1 MRERGGK
8 TSKRVGCSSD
18 GQTSKKKED
27 IFYKFDRPVAYS
39 ILTPL
44 PLTRIEY
51 RTYCRVSAQGSRFRI
66 LPADTFSIVRMRW
79 RHVEPDYKMVVLT
92 AKTLV
97 PAFANHMN
105 VFFDKALLI
114 VMAES
119 GTKALAIKMA
129 TASSPSSCC
138 GN

>member
-97 PAFANHMN
+97 PDSANHMN
-105 VFFDKALLI
+105 VFFDKALII
-114 VMAES
+114 VE
-119 GTKALAIKMA
+119 
-129 TASSPSSCC
+129 
-138 GN
+138 